1 MASNSIAFQEVDV
14 ARDKTALKEMIA
26 KSGGL
31 AVPVIDV
38 DGEILIGFK
47 EAELRKKLGL

>member
-1 MASNSIAFQEVDV
+1 MDSNSILYQDIDV
-14 ARDKTALKEMIA
+14 AKDKTALREMIA

-38 DGEILIGFK
+38 DGEILLGFK